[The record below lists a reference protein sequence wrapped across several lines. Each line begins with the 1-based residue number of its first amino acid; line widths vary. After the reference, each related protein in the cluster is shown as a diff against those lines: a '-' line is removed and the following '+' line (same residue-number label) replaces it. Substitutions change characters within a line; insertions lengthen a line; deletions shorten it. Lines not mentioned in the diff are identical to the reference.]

1 MGWAVRQAYK
11 NDPPSS
17 NLDQWVGEVLRVSL
31 TAKQINIVNSII
43 YDNMTCG
50 EAIYSEYKNA
60 MPQVVED
67 YMAEIGEIIERYGGT
82 TACENKLTLLH
93 VQYYK
98 AAESEYKQLITWR

>member
-1 MGWAVRQAYK
+1 
-11 NDPPSS
+11 
-17 NLDQWVGEVLRVSL
+17 
-31 TAKQINIVNSII
+31 
-43 YDNMTCG
+43 MTCG

-98 AAESEYKQLITWR
+98 AAELLGLVMLQKVLMIIGMKIIKIGILDCLDVFGMKH

>member
-1 MGWAVRQAYK
+1 
-11 NDPPSS
+11 
-17 NLDQWVGEVLRVSL
+17 
-31 TAKQINIVNSII
+31 
-43 YDNMTCG
+43 MTCG

-93 VQYYK
+93 VQYIR
-98 AAESEYKQLITWR
+98 QRNQNINN

>member
-1 MGWAVRQAYK
+1 
-11 NDPPSS
+11 
-17 NLDQWVGEVLRVSL
+17 
-31 TAKQINIVNSII
+31 
-43 YDNMTCG
+43 
-50 EAIYSEYKNA
+50 

-98 AAESEYKQLITWR
+98 AAESEYKQLIT